1 MFHLNLFA
9 SHAIPLIFAYGSLVV
24 LISMIR
30 AWTPHISLEDHRL
43 NSVQQEEFLN
53 VSKLKHQSLQ
63 AKFPIRSPSRDLAIT
78 IVTANRAQPYIH
90 AVLGSLFDAYGVDLP
105 PVTLCSVESHSY
117 GEIEQLRRERWSVV
131 EINKDYPFN
140 TSVLSLRIAK
150 ETGDYWKC
158 LNLTRNSEARYT
170 LLLEDD
176 IFVHERFR
184 GMVES
189 LTYQM
194 DTTSSHVDYAKLY
207 HINRLRHI
215 SSMPQIIG
223 VCLLLSSLLHWL
235 LAPRPVL
242 TLIGYLVL
250 LIHLNNQGNLFPADF
265 RYSLTDSVYLTMSE
279 SCCTPAVFF
288 RTASIPAIV
297 DALIQEKSFAGH
309 AKDHILDES
318 RFVGRETDFNL
329 VSHIG
334 LISSLRRNQP

>member
-1 MFHLNLFA
+1 ESRLLLLYSRDFCTRSAPCLCRCLPFQMFHLNLFA

-158 LNLTRNSEARYT
+158 LNLTRNSEA
-170 LLLEDD
+170 
-176 IFVHERFR
+176 
-184 GMVES
+184 
-189 LTYQM
+189 
-194 DTTSSHVDYAKLY
+194 
-207 HINRLRHI
+207 
-215 SSMPQIIG
+215 
-223 VCLLLSSLLHWL
+223 
-235 LAPRPVL
+235 
-242 TLIGYLVL
+242 
-250 LIHLNNQGNLFPADF
+250 
-265 RYSLTDSVYLTMSE
+265 
-279 SCCTPAVFF
+279 
-288 RTASIPAIV
+288 
-297 DALIQEKSFAGH
+297 
-309 AKDHILDES
+309 
-318 RFVGRETDFNL
+318 
-329 VSHIG
+329 
-334 LISSLRRNQP
+334 